1 MKYFFLLKQYVLYR
15 LKAKSAHGIH
25 SPFVYDFIETVL
37 KDQRTYYAFEEI
49 ASIRNVLLQDTTSIN
64 VEDLGAGSL
73 HKSVTKRR
81 VKDIAQHA
89 ARNEKFGKLL
99 FRIVEKYQYKNMLEL
114 GTSLGIGTS
123 YIASAAKDGQVITI
137 EGCNDIAD
145 KATETFASLSHTH
158 IRQRRGNFDLVLTP
172 ILQQNPSFD
181 LIIIDG
187 NHREEATL
195 AYFNEIMPF
204 IKDDT
209 LLIFDDIHW
218 SRGMHKA
225 WQTIHSDQRVRL
237 SIDLFFFGLV
247 FFKKDFKE
255 KQHFT
260 LKY

>member
-1 MKYFFLLKQYVLYR
+1 VN
-15 LKAKSAHGIH
+15 
-25 SPFVYDFIETVL
+25 DFNETDL
-37 KDQRTYYAFEEI
+37 KDQRTYYAFYEI
-49 ASIRNVLLQDTTSIN
+49 ASVRKVLLQDTTSIN

-73 HKSVTKRR
+73 HRRLTQRR
-81 VKDIAQHA
+81 VKDIAHYA
-89 ARNEKFGKLL
+89 GRNEKFGKLL

-137 EGCNDIAD
+137 EGCNEIAN
-145 KATETFASLSHTH
+145 KATETFAYLSLKH
-158 IRQRRGNFDLVLTP
+158 IRQLHGNFDDILLP

-187 NHREEATL
+187 NHREKATL

-218 SRGMHKA
+218 SPGMHKA
-225 WQTIHSDQRVRL
+225 WKTIHSDQRVRL